1 MITSYQ
7 TQKTLIVGSNAN
19 NSSKA
24 GVSYFNSNNGVSNSQ
39 TKTRFNINKIL
50 HNVYI
55 QYISLPL
62 GKKESLIINP
72 VLVTLM

>member
-24 GVSYFNSNNGVSNSQ
+24 GVSYFNSNNSVSNSQ
-39 TKTRFNINKIL
+39 TKIGFNINKNYIIF
-50 HNVYI
+50 I
-55 QYISLPL
+55 QYISLL
-62 GKKESLIINP
+62 NKNKI
-72 VLVTLM
+72 